1 MKKLIKEFKYLPLFV
16 AAGALTLL
24 QWKPALTAPKF
35 AVERDG
41 MSEEGSLQGEGLV
54 IWAGSGD
61 SEKLIK

>member
-1 MKKLIKEFKYLPLFV
+1 MKKLIKKFKYLPFFS

-41 MSEEGSLQGEGLV
+41 MGGGGLFQGEGLV